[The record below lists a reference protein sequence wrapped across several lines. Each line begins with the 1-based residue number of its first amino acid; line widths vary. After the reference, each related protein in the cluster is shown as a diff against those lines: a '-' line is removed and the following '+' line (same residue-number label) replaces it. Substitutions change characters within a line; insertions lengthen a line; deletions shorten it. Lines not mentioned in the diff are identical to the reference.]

1 MNTVEPI
8 DPFIV
13 QALKW
18 LHSSDQNSAE
28 KIRNLLDQEILK
40 NKHPT
45 TKLLSNTLNKK
56 HLNDEKNAP
65 GSGFKKQKPKQ
76 LEPKVEV
83 EIKAP
88 VITPTEPPPSESIV
102 IPIDETDDEDQDNSD
117 DDAMQID
124 DELDLTDL
132 TCVSCRQM
140 DVSSRNKLVEC
151 NECHSLYHQEC
162 HVPKIIDLDEQE
174 SSWICSFCSAKKEK
188 ESTSSSSKTSK
199 KSSSS
204 KNYESSGSSTCSSD
218 KSIKK
223 KSSTPSVVPTSEKK
237 APTTKKKTKESSSSS
252 SSSRS
257 SKK

>member
-88 VITPTEPPPSESIV
+88 IVTPTEPPVTENIV

-162 HVPKIIDLDEQE
+162 HVPKIVDLDEQE

-188 ESTSSSSKTSK
+188 ESASSSSKTSK
-199 KSSSS
+199 KSNSS

-223 KSSTPSVVPTSEKK
+223 KSTAPSVVPSSEKK

>member
-1 MNTVEPI
+1 MNTIEPI

-45 TKLLSNTLNKK
+45 SKLLSNTLNKK

-76 LEPKVEV
+76 VEPKVEV

-88 VITPTEPPPSESIV
+88 VVTPIEPPAAENIV

-162 HVPKIIDLDEQE
+162 HVPKIVDLDEQE

-188 ESTSSSSKTSK
+188 ESASSSSKTSK

-204 KNYESSGSSTCSSD
+204 KNYESSGSSSSSSD

-223 KSSTPSVVPTSEKK
+223 KTPPPVVPISEKK
-237 APTTKKKTKESSSSS
+237 TSSSSKKKTKESSSSS

>member
-1 MNTVEPI
+1 MNTTEPI

-18 LHSSDQNSAE
+18 LHSSDENSAE

-45 TKLLSNTLNKK
+45 SKLLANTLNKK
-56 HLNDEKNAP
+56 HLTDEKNAP

-76 LEPKVEV
+76 LEPKVEI
-83 EIKAP
+83 EIKVP
-88 VITPTEPPPSESIV
+88 VSSEPPPSENIV
-102 IPIDETDDEDQDNSD
+102 IPIDESDEEEQDNSD

-124 DELDLTDL
+124 DELDFTDL

-140 DVSSRNKLVEC
+140 DVSVRNKLVEC

-162 HVPKIIDLDEQE
+162 HVPKIVDINEQE

-188 ESTSSSSKTSK
+188 ESVSSSSKTSK
-199 KSSSS
+199 KSSST
-204 KNYESSGSSTCSSD
+204 KHYESSGSSSSSSD

-223 KSSTPSVVPTSEKK
+223 KIPSVVPSTEKK
-237 APTTKKKTKESSSSS
+237 VPTTKKKTKESSSSS